1 MTTTVSLT
9 RQVYALLSL
18 IIAEGCDY
26 RQASDVTGE
35 LWRDLSQAIQTG
47 LSADTL
53 RALGQKHDKG
63 VLAHGVNPGPFLAMI
78 SFCQHPNDRL
88 HAASAYLAL
97 IRAWNNKQAWCSPA
111 DEQKALADL
120 LAAAQDDLKAAA

>member
-9 RQVYALLSL
+9 RQVIALLSTL
-18 IIAEGCDY
+18 IAEGCDHS
-26 RQASDVTGE
+26 QSSDVTGA
-35 LWRDLSQAIQTG
+35 LWRDLGAAVQNG

-63 VLAHGVNPGPFLAMI
+63 AVAHGINPGPFLAMI
-78 SFCQHPNDRL
+78 SFCQHPGDRL
-88 HAASAYLAL
+88 RAASAYLAL

-111 DEQKALADL
+111 EEQKALDDL
-120 LAAAQDDLKAAA
+120 LAAAQDDMKAAA